1 MLSLESSCSTADTE
15 AIRPIPKV
23 RIGSSFEIE
32 ERKAMNKAKKSLS
45 QAIQERRA
53 TPSFD
58 GAPIPAEDLRQILDA
73 GLHAPSGYNMQP
85 WRFVV
90 VQSPE
95 QKRKLRAASY
105 NQGKVE
111 EASAV
116 IVACGDADGWRKDL
130 DLMLDLG
137 RKGGM
142 PESYAAQA
150 QTSVPNYLSSFN
162 TAQMQGWL
170 NKMVML
176 AFTHMMLMAEVMGY
190 DTAPMEGF
198 EQEKVHE
205 VLRLP
210 LSYWVVALLAIGH
223 AKGSDKF
230 YGGRFEMS
238 HTVFGEEYGKP
249 LK

>member
-1 MLSLESSCSTADTE
+1 MTK
-15 AIRPIPKV
+15 I
-23 RIGSSFEIE
+23 
-32 ERKAMNKAKKSLS
+32 NKTLS

-58 GAPIPAEDLRQILDA
+58 GSPIPAEDLRQILDA
-73 GLHAPSGYNMQP
+73 GLHAPSGYNLQP

-90 VQSPE
+90 VQSTE
-95 QKRKLRAASY
+95 QKKKLRAASY

-130 DLMLDLG
+130 ELVLEKG

-150 QTSVPNYLSSFN
+150 QSSVPNYMSSFSSG
-162 TAQMQGWL
+162 QMQGWL
-170 NKMVML
+170 NKQVML

-198 EQEKVHE
+198 EQDKVHE

-223 AKGSDKF
+223 AKGADKF
-230 YGGRFEMS
+230 DGGRFDIG
-238 HTVFGEEYGKP
+238 HTVFGEEFGKS

>member
-1 MLSLESSCSTADTE
+1 M
-15 AIRPIPKV
+15 PK
-23 RIGSSFEIE
+23 I
-32 ERKAMNKAKKSLS
+32 KKTLS
-45 QAIQERRA
+45 QAIEERRA

-85 WRFVV
+85 WRFIV

-95 QKRKLRAASY
+95 QKRRLRAASY
-105 NQGKVE
+105 NQAKVE

-116 IVACGDADGWRKDL
+116 IVACGDVDGWRKDL
-130 DLMLDLG
+130 DLMLQQG
-137 RKGGM
+137 REGGM

-150 QTSVPNYLSSFN
+150 RTSVSNFLSGF
-162 TAQMQGWL
+162 TTEEMGACL
-170 NKMVML
+170 NKHVMI
-176 AFTHMMLMAEVMGY
+176 ATTHMMLMAEVMGY

-198 EQEKVHE
+198 EQDKVHE

-210 LSYWVVALLAIGH
+210 MSYWVVALLGIGH
-223 AKGSDKF
+223 MKGQDK
-230 YGGRFEMS
+230 YNGGRFEMG
-238 HTVFGEEYGKP
+238 HTVFAEEFGKP

>member
-1 MLSLESSCSTADTE
+1 MTK
-15 AIRPIPKV
+15 I
-23 RIGSSFEIE
+23 
-32 ERKAMNKAKKSLS
+32 KKTLT
-45 QAIQERRA
+45 QAIYERRA

-58 GAPIPAEDLRQILDA
+58 GSPIPAEDLKQILDA

-95 QKRKLRAASY
+95 QKKRLRAASY

-130 DLMLDLG
+130 DLMLEQG

-176 AFTHMMLMAEVMGY
+176 AFTHMLLMAEVMGY

-198 EQEKVHE
+198 EQDKVHE

-210 LSYWVVALLAIGH
+210 LSYWAVALLGIGH
-223 AKGSDKF
+223 LKGVDKF
-230 YGGRFEMS
+230 DGGRFEMS
-238 HTVFGEEYGKP
+238 HTVFGEEFGKP

>member
-1 MLSLESSCSTADTE
+1 M
-15 AIRPIPKV
+15 
-23 RIGSSFEIE
+23 
-32 ERKAMNKAKKSLS
+32 RKTLA
-45 QAIQERRA
+45 QAVEERRA
-53 TPSFD
+53 TSSFD

-73 GLHAPSGYNMQP
+73 GLQAPSGYNMQP

-90 VQSPE
+90 VQTPE
-95 QKRKLRAASY
+95 QKKKLRAASF

-111 EASAV
+111 EASVV

-130 DLMLDLG
+130 DLMLEQG

-150 QTSVPNYLSSFN
+150 HNSVPNYLSSFSSG
-162 TAQMQGWL
+162 QMQGWL
-170 NKMVML
+170 NKQVML
-176 AFTHMMLMAEVMGY
+176 AYTHMLLMAEVMGY

-198 EQEKVHE
+198 EQDKVHE
-205 VLRLP
+205 ALRLP

-223 AKGSDKF
+223 ARGPDKY
-230 YGGRFEMS
+230 YGGRFEMA

>member
-1 MLSLESSCSTADTE
+1 MTNTEKSLAQ
-15 AIRPIPKV
+15 AIRD
-23 RIGSSFEIE
+23 
-32 ERKAMNKAKKSLS
+32 
-45 QAIQERRA
+45 RRS
-53 TPSFD
+53 TSSFD
-58 GAPIPAEDLRQILDA
+58 GAPVPAEDLQRILQA

-95 QKRKLRAASY
+95 QKKRLRAASY
-105 NQGKVE
+105 NQAKVE

-130 DLMLDLG
+130 DLMLQQGLA
-137 RKGGM
+137 GGM

-150 QTSVPNYLSSFN
+150 KSSVPNYLSSFSVE
-162 TAQMQGWL
+162 QMHGWL
-170 NKMVML
+170 NKQVTI

-210 LSYWVVALLAIGH
+210 MSFWVVSLLAIGH
-223 AKGSDKF
+223 GRGPDKF
-230 YGGRFEMS
+230 FGGRFDPN
-238 HTVFGEEYGKP
+238 HTVFAEEFGKP
-249 LK
+249 LR